1 MKRIK
6 NKHAFATGLITAAG
20 ALICAA
26 VIAAQ
31 GFQPR
36 LAISLLLLA
45 AWSAVSLSAAFTQK
59 GAAER
64 AAAFTD
70 ERDRYIIQRSSH
82 AALMISGYLMFGAC
96 FIGLVLYGVFKYAVF
111 LTISATL
118 CAALI
123 AMFAALLCANIWF
136 EKHG

>member
-6 NKHAFATGLITAAG
+6 NKHAFATGVITAAG

-45 AWSAVSLSAAFTQK
+45 AWSAVSLSAGSRKRARPSARPLSRTS
-59 GAAER
+59 ATAISSS
-64 AAAFTD
+64 AAAMP
-70 ERDRYIIQRSSH
+70 RS
-82 AALMISGYLMFGAC
+82 
-96 FIGLVLYGVFKYAVF
+96 
-111 LTISATL
+111 
-118 CAALI
+118 
-123 AMFAALLCANIWF
+123 
-136 EKHG
+136 

>member
-6 NKHAFATGLITAAG
+6 NKRAFATGMITAAG

-45 AWSAVSLSAAFTQK
+45 AWSAVGLSAAFTQK
-59 GAAER
+59 GAAAISSS
-64 AAAFTD
+64 AAAMP
-70 ERDRYIIQRSSH
+70 RS
-82 AALMISGYLMFGAC
+82 
-96 FIGLVLYGVFKYAVF
+96 
-111 LTISATL
+111 
-118 CAALI
+118 
-123 AMFAALLCANIWF
+123 
-136 EKHG
+136 

>member
-1 MKRIK
+1 
-6 NKHAFATGLITAAG
+6 
-20 ALICAA
+20 
-26 VIAAQ
+26 
-31 GFQPR
+31 
-36 LAISLLLLA
+36 
-45 AWSAVSLSAAFTQK
+45 
-59 GAAER
+59 
-64 AAAFTD
+64 
-70 ERDRYIIQRSSH
+70 
-82 AALMISGYLMFGAC
+82 MISGYLMFGAC